1 MTDLVQTAV
10 SGQPA
15 EDLTELGKCILKHEV
30 SLCLLTAPKVGYP
43 NPVVIAYR
51 SIDKI

>member
-1 MTDLVQTAV
+1 MLWLFFLWAEEEMMTDLVQTAV

-30 SLCLLTAPKVGYP
+30 SICLLTT
-43 NPVVIAYR
+43 
-51 SIDKI
+51 S